1 MNQKLLLLLAAS
13 MLGGCAAT
21 VNSPVASRTSNP
33 EKFILLKTGKIDP
46 AKVQAVSDCIHDGF
60 AGSHGVFTNFTFRMN
75 RRAAGYRIETT
86 AGGAIVLVSADVMDD
101 GTVELRESKDAGLI
115 NTKGE
120 RDAFAKCTESLL
132 ISNSL

>member
-1 MNQKLLLLLAAS
+1 MNRTLLLLLAAS
-13 MLGGCAAT
+13 TLGGCAAT

-33 EKFILLKTGKIDP
+33 EKFVLLKSGKIDP

-60 AGSHGVFTNFTFRMN
+60 AGSHGVLTNFTFRMN

-86 AGGAIVLVSADVMDD
+86 AGGAIVLVSADIMDD

-115 NTKGE
+115 NTKGA
-120 RDAFAKCTESLL
+120 RDAFAVCTESLL
-132 ISNSL
+132 ISNSK